1 MNKKKLLKIGFVV
14 LICLAIIGIVTVI
27 GINNHVKNVGGRNI
41 ITPEEATKIDD
52 IDCIVVLGCQ
62 VKDDG
67 KPSDMLQTDSE
78 EESNYIIKVLL
89 QRLS

>member
-1 MNKKKLLKIGFVV
+1 MKKKKLLKIGFVV
-14 LICLAIIGIVTVI
+14 LLCLAIIGIVTVI

-67 KPSDMLQTDSE
+67 TLDGNDDM
-78 EESNYIIKVLL
+78 YIGTPDIGIDVKDN
-89 QRLS
+89 

>member
-41 ITPEEATKIDD
+41 ITPEEATEIDD

-67 KPSDMLQTDSE
+67 KPYYCAIKDLYTCKE
-78 EESNYIIKVLL
+78 EWKDGN
-89 QRLS
+89 

>member
-1 MNKKKLLKIGFVV
+1 MKKKKILKIVFVV
-14 LICLAIIGIVTVI
+14 LICLAIIGIITVI

-67 KPSDMLQTDSE
+67 TMIMNRRYHMVSILTKS
-78 EESNYIIKVLL
+78 K
-89 QRLS
+89 